1 MTQERKALRRLVRG
15 ALFAVL
21 CAALAP
27 ISYGEVQFRISEAL
41 TILPLLMPE
50 AVPGL
55 FVGCLIANLIGG
67 AGILDIVFGSLATLI
82 AGLLT
87 YAMRKL
93 PAWAALL
100 PVVVVNGLVVGWVL
114 NAAYGTPL
122 LLGMGSV
129 ALGQAVVCYVLGC
142 RCWRC
147 CAAACRRSCC
157 TKSAPPFWGGGAK
170 MPRFR
175 CGTGSKGPSFFPKF
189 KEKTHSSPSFLR
201 EDVLY

>member
-15 ALFAVL
+15 ALIAAIYAVL

-87 YAMRKL
+87 YAMRKCR
-93 PAWAALL
+93 PGWRCCGGGGQR
-100 PVVVVNGLVVGWVL
+100 PCRGLGAERGL
-114 NAAYGTPL
+114 RNAAAAGDGVGCAGPGRWSAT
-122 LLGMGSV
+122 
-129 ALGQAVVCYVLGC
+129 CWGC

-147 CAAACRRSCC
+147 CAAACRRNCC
-157 TKSAPPFWGGGAK
+157 TKPRPLFGEEGPKCPVFGAAR
-170 MPRFR
+170 PRL
-175 CGTGSKGPSFFPKF
+175 PSIFP
-189 KEKTHSSPSFLR
+189 
-201 EDVLY
+201 

>member
-15 ALFAVL
+15 ALIAAIYAVL

-87 YAMRKL
+87 YAMRRL
-93 PAWAALL
+93 PAWVALL
-100 PVVVVNGLVVGWVL
+100 PVVVNGLVVGWVL

-129 ALGQAVVCYVLGC
+129 ALGQAVVCYVLGLPLL
-142 RCWRC
+142 
-147 CAAACRRSCC
+147 ALLRRRL
-157 TKSAPPFWGGGAK
+157 P
-170 MPRFR
+170 
-175 CGTGSKGPSFFPKF
+175 
-189 KEKTHSSPSFLR
+189 EKLLH
-201 EDVLY
+201 

>member
-15 ALFAVL
+15 ALIAAIYAVL

-50 AVPGL
+50 AIPGL

-67 AGILDIVFGSLATLI
+67 AGILDIVFGSLAFDVCDAQA
-82 AGLLT
+82 AGLGGAAAGGGGQRPCRGLG
-87 YAMRKL
+87 AERGL
-93 PAWAALL
+93 RNAAAAGDGVGCAGPGGGLLRAGAAAAGAAAPPPAGEAAALSRAPFL
-100 PVVVVNGLVVGWVL
+100 GRRGQ
-114 NAAYGTPL
+114 NAPF
-122 LLGMGSV
+122 SV
-129 ALGQAVVCYVLGC
+129 
-142 RCWRC
+142 
-147 CAAACRRSCC
+147 RRGPDC
-157 TKSAPPFWGGGAK
+157 PP
-170 MPRFR
+170 
-175 CGTGSKGPSFFPKF
+175 FFPKF